1 MVGVFHPHRQV
12 VVEVTCLPCHL
23 SPLSDHVEPWQQF
36 EQTTTHDDHPDWE
49 HQLARGAVV
58 KEDLLE
64 TLG

>member
-12 VVEVTCLPCHL
+12 VVEVACHL
-23 SPLSDHVEPWQQF
+23 SPLSAHVEPWQLF
-36 EQTTTHDDHPDWE
+36 EQTQTHDDHPDWE